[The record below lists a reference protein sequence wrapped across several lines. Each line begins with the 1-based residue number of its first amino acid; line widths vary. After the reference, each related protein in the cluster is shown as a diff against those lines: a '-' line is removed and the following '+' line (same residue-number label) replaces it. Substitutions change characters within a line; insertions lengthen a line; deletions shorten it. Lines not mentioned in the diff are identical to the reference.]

1 MASIFARLLG
11 LGFLCAFTRVLL
23 TYHYVSDVVGTT
35 YFNYIIDAL
44 CAIRDVLYLVMK
56 FSSVKQVIDPYV
68 AAVKMMK
75 QSYLE
80 TKMYDPMK
88 PLKKLSAAK
97 TAQYRRQHWP
107 PLCPRSVI
115 SWACARRRSCVAD

>member
-44 CAIRDVLYLVMK
+44 CAIRDGFYLVMK
-56 FSSVKQVIDPYV
+56 FSSFKQVIDPYV

-75 QSYLE
+75 QGYHE

-88 PLKKLSAAK
+88 PLKKLSAEK
-97 TAQYRRQHWP
+97 TAQ
-107 PLCPRSVI
+107 
-115 SWACARRRSCVAD
+115 